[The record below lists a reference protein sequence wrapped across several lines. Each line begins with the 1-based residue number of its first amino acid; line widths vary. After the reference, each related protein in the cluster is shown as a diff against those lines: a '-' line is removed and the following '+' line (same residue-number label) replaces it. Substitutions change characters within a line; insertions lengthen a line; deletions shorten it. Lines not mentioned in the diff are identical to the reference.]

1 MNNPETRN
9 QKSQSIINN
18 PETRNQ
24 KSQSIMNNPETHK
37 QHWAQD
43 TEKRG
48 EKEKY

>member
-1 MNNPETRN
+1 MNKETRN
-9 QKSQSIINN
+9 QKSQSIMNN

-37 QHWAQD
+37 QHWVQD